1 MTNSIKTLTF
11 ILISLFFMGEGIAQ
25 NQSFYNVTAGN
36 GNGLRFWSGSNSY
49 KISFGN
55 SSEYKFGP
63 VADYSIK
70 NSMSGHAARGWT
82 WGVAGATPI
91 AALNTTGNFA
101 VKGTLETKGDKLLF
115 GNTSYLQ
122 AQWAHTLT
130 WRSTHNTATRV
141 RMLDKQGTL
150 YGSIYG
156 SHDGKYFGLLDGDG
170 NWAYLSTRDEYTQ
183 LRVNN
188 APIITGYANGKV
200 RIGNV
205 SNSSND
211 YKLFVEKGILTE
223 IVKVAVKNTSD
234 WSDYVFNED
243 YHLMPLSDLG
253 SYLKNEKHLPN
264 VPSAEEMVENGLDVA
279 KMDAKLL
286 EKIEEAHL
294 YILELHEQMETMNN
308 QAKEQMEKMNAQ
320 ITALQKQVDTKK

>member
-1 MTNSIKTLTF
+1 MKNRIKTLTI
-11 ILISLFFMGEGIAQ
+11 ILLSLIFAGEGIAQ
-25 NQSFYNVTAGN
+25 NQPFYNVTAGN
-36 GNGLRFWSGSNSY
+36 GNGLRFWSGSNYY
-49 KISFGN
+49 KMSMGN

-63 VADYSIK
+63 VTDYSIK
-70 NSMSGHAARGWT
+70 NSMNNNPARGWT
-82 WGVAGATPI
+82 WGVNGATPI

-122 AQWAHTLT
+122 AQWDHALT
-130 WRSTHNTATRV
+130 WRSAHNTVTRL

-150 YGSIYG
+150 YGSVYG

-170 NWAYLSTRDEYTQ
+170 NWAYLSTRDEYFQ
-183 LRVNN
+183 LRVDN
-188 APIITGYANGKV
+188 APILTGYANGKV

-223 IVKVAVKNTSD
+223 LVKVAVKNTSD

-243 YHLMPLSDLG
+243 YQLMPLSDLG
-253 SYLKNEKHLPN
+253 SYLKKERHLPN
-264 VPSAEEMVENGLDVA
+264 VPSAEQMVENGLDVA

-294 YILELHEQMETMNN
+294 YILKLHEQMETMN
-308 QAKEQMEKMNAQ
+308 KQ
-320 ITALQKQVDTKK
+320 ITELQEQVGKKK